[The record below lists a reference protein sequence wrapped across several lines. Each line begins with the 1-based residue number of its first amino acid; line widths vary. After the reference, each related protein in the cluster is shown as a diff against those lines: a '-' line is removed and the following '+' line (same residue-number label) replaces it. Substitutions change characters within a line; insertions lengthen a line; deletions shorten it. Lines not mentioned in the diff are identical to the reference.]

1 MIHLVFL
8 AAGVLSGI
16 HLFTYGRWL
25 QKRGNLPGAIL
36 AYVFTAA
43 AAALPAWH
51 IVFR

>member
-16 HLFTYGRWL
+16 NLYTYGRWL

-36 AYVFTAA
+36 AFVFTAA
-43 AAALPAWH
+43 AAALPVWH
-51 IVFR
+51 MAFR